1 MKQDFTQGNPGKVI
15 LMFALPMLI
24 GNIFQQLYS
33 TVDTMVVGNFVG
45 KNAIAAV
52 GGTFSIQFL
61 ILSIA
66 IGFTS
71 GMSIVISQL
80 YGAKDAEK
88 LKKAYS
94 TGVIFVIILSIVLSV
109 VGIILTRPAL
119 IYMLQTPE
127 EIYADSYKYLF
138 ITFIGF
144 PALFIYNMYA
154 SVLRAIGD
162 SKTPLY
168 FLILS
173 TVVNIVLDL
182 VFVIQLHMG
191 VSGVA
196 IATLIAQC
204 ISAVAC
210 HIYVGKRFEILK
222 LTKDTLCFDKEMLMG
237 IIKYGVP
244 SAVQQSVLALNF
256 MIVQRFVNFY
266 GSDMIAAY
274 SVVNKIENFVTMPIM
289 NLALALSM
297 FAGQNIG
304 AGEEERAKKGVYD
317 TMKIQAIF
325 CAFVFLVL
333 PLISNTLLKMF
344 GMGDDQAVIKIGIE
358 AISLCSKFY
367 VIFALFQVINNFL
380 RGVGD
385 AQFSMFTTI
394 CMILI
399 RLPITYVLVYMVQ
412 YGEISIWIG
421 MIMGW
426 ATISL
431 VGLFR
436 FFTGGWKG
444 KAFAQARK

>member
-94 TGVIFVIILSIVLSV
+94 TGVIFVIILSIVLAV

-173 TVVNIVLDL
+173 TVVNVVLDL

-191 VSGVA
+191 VAGVA

-204 ISAVAC
+204 ISAVTC
-210 HIYVGKRFEILK
+210 HIYVGKRFEILR

-244 SAVQQSVLALNF
+244 SAVQQSILALNF

-333 PLISNTLLKMF
+333 PLISDTFLKMF
-344 GMGDDQAVIKIGIE
+344 GMGDDPAVIKIGIE

-399 RLPITYVLVYMVQ
+399 RLPITYILVYMVQ

-426 ATISL
+426 ATVSL
-431 VGLFR
+431 AGLFR

-444 KAFAQARK
+444 KAFAQVRK

>member
-191 VSGVA
+191 VAGVA

-304 AGEEERAKKGVYD
+304 AGEEERAKRGVYD